1 MWVLSRQWALD
12 SVRTISIGIASVAVG
27 MADDAVPV
35 DFWLRLFVL
44 SCGHAVWVV
53 GIAVD
58 VVIDVMEVVVLV
70 AQ

>member
-1 MWVLSRQWALD
+1 MWVLSRQRALD
-12 SVRTISIGIASVAVG
+12 GIRAIGIGIAPVAFG
-27 MADDAVPV
+27 KADDAVPV

-44 SCGHAVWVV
+44 SCGHVGWVV

-58 VVIDVMEVVVLV
+58 VVIDEMVVVV